1 MPFRRSS
8 STAVKADKSSLESGM
23 ASIIAKSPRRNLP
36 PSQASTA
43 WSEGTLSP
51 ENPIDVGDMID
62 LQSGSSS
69 TRMSRTSIEDSLAS
83 VLAAAIQMTS
93 VPLKQRSSLSSGRAS
108 VIMSSSRTQQDLVRR
123 NSNSSS
129 SSDESLSPKTPT
141 SRRPLSSYLFYTGK
155 KASSADAPPTKSEA
169 NDRESVQGDTFGL
182 KDLLDRGIHVKEIS
196 TTMKKMVVPDDI
208 LNPMPQ
214 VIVERPRFA
223 R

>member
-8 STAVKADKSSLESGM
+8 STAVQADKSSLESGM
-23 ASIIAKSPRRNLP
+23 ASIIARSPRRKLP
-36 PSQASTA
+36 PSQASTT
-43 WSEGTLSP
+43 WSEVTLSP

-62 LQSGSSS
+62 LQSGSSPR
-69 TRMSRTSIEDSLAS
+69 TKRTSTEDSLAS
-83 VLAAAIQMTS
+83 VLAAAIQMSS

-123 NSNSSS
+123 DSNSSI
-129 SSDESLSPKTPT
+129 SSDEYSSPKTPT
-141 SRRPLSSYLFYTGK
+141 SRRPLSSYFFYTGK
-155 KASSADAPPTKSEA
+155 KASSADAAPTKSEA
-169 NDRESVQGDTFGL
+169 NDREAVQGDTFGV